1 MEKPDDTKKSS
12 PEASKDLSMA
22 IIPYEAP
29 VPLKE
34 VSPKPTKEERRDP
47 MVWLSRHLPELF
59 KKE

>member
-1 MEKPDDTKKSS
+1 MEKPDDTKKSF

-47 MVWLSRHLPELF
+47 MAWLSRHLPELF